1 MKDSVPRYSITTIY
15 KRGRNL
21 KELIA
26 LSLYPRPKHTYRSS
40 INSCGSCDI
49 CNNFFTCSNIFTCTL
64 TKNKYFLKREFNC
77 NANKVI

>member
-1 MKDSVPRYSITTIY
+1 MKDTGPRYSITTIY

-26 LSLYPRPKHTYRSS
+26 LSLYPRPKH
-40 INSCGSCDI
+40 
-49 CNNFFTCSNIFTCTL
+49 
-64 TKNKYFLKREFNC
+64 KREFNC